1 MYVCMY
7 REWFSVCEEAMHA
20 LFHLHPYP
28 DQVASLV
35 LQQMYEG
42 LSATA
47 AAGDGQAGVCGIARL
62 MFVLGQTSLCTLVYT
77 EFVAATAK
85 KHPVKD
91 TTTEEGATKSVAKAT
106 KKASAG
112 ANSGRFQENEGAV
125 DAMEEEMGAAAAA
138 DADHERVR
146 ASLVLA
152 LCYTAITVTFSL
164 EFHYAYIFSTN
175 PFHTSNRYPL
185 LLLLGAKP
193 DHRAGAGTAQPAG
206 QVPASII
213 LHGGQRAG
221 ALLPHAAAR
230 DLHPGDVQVYVHLSD
245 CV

>member
-91 TTTEEGATKSVAKAT
+91 TTTEEGTTKSVPKAT

-146 ASLVLA
+146 TCCFYCYFLSRIP
-152 LCYTAITVTFSL
+152 LCIHIQY
-164 EFHYAYIFSTN
+164 
-175 PFHTSNRYPL
+175 
-185 LLLLGAKP
+185 
-193 DHRAGAGTAQPAG
+193 
-206 QVPASII
+206 
-213 LHGGQRAG
+213 
-221 ALLPHAAAR
+221 
-230 DLHPGDVQVYVHLSD
+230 
-245 CV
+245 